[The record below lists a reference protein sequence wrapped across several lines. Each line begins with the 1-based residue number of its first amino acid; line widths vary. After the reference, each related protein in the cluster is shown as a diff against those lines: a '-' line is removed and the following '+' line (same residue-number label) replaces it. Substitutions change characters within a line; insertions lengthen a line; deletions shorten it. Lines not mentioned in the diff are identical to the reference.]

1 MSAGC
6 FRLSKD
12 QSLLNYIQ
20 DKAVVFWHAQ
30 WCLPSGSIHEAWEG
44 LEREFGDKITFVRV
58 DVDEH
63 ESSADEWNVQATP
76 TFTFFVRRENV
87 QEFSGANKE
96 KLEGEVRD
104 FVARS
109 V

>member
-6 FRLSKD
+6 FKLTPD

-20 DKAVVFWHAQ
+20 DKAVVFWGAT
-30 WCLPSGSIHEAWEG
+30 WCHPSCNMHDAWEA
-44 LEREFGDKITFVRV
+44 LEREYSQRITLVRV

-63 ESSADEWNVQATP
+63 EASANEWNVQATP
-76 TFTFFVRRENV
+76 TFTFFVRKERV
-87 QEFSGANKE
+87 HEFSGANKE
-96 KLEGEVRD
+96 KLDTEVKE

-109 V
+109 I